1 MVSSFIAHRLIGI
14 PLLLVCW
21 LCSARAGAAGL
32 LQSAVFGVPGVN
44 ASFDYVVVGGGT
56 AGLVVATRLA
66 EAAKSVAVI
75 EAGGF
80 YGADAGNL
88 STVPAYAVFGA
99 GASPDDVL
107 PGVDWG
113 FVTTPQAGMDGRRL
127 HYARGKT
134 LGGSSAR
141 NYFTYHRPTVD
152 ALNQWAAV
160 VDDESY
166 NFDNFWPYFKKSVNY
181 TAPDNDQRPANA
193 SVPSPSGAFLPGAGP
208 LSVSFPT
215 WVNSFSTYADRA
227 WQSLGTPVSTD
238 FVSGSLSGVQYSMNT
253 VNPDGQV
260 RDTSYSSF
268 LQKVAGSIPIQVY
281 NDTLAKRVLFDDDGA
296 ATGVSVASQGSEY
309 TVSANKEVILA
320 AGAIQSPQ
328 LLMVSGVGPADT
340 LQRLNIPV
348 VSELGGVGQNL
359 QDHLLFGASYQVAML
374 THAAVSNPAYL
385 NEARDEYN
393 EESAGILTNPGG
405 ELIAWERLGCP
416 GSDACERLSNAT
428 RDVLASVPADFPTF
442 EYIVLD
448 AYSGD
453 NQDYSQGAQT
463 PPPCTHLRPRA
474 SCRDTAVAASLNP
487 NWLTHPADQE
497 LAVYAFRRVRQMMD
511 AEVMKGAWT
520 KEVLPGREVES
531 DADILAAIKQ
541 TGIQMFHASATCKMG
556 NSTDTSAVVD
566 SHGRPFG
573 TKRLRV
579 VDASV
584 LPFLPPGHPQAL
596 IYALAEKLSEDILGT

>member
-1 MVSSFIAHRLIGI
+1 MASYFIAHRLITI
-14 PLLLVCW
+14 SLLLVCW
-21 LCSARAGAAGL
+21 LCSARAGAADLL
-32 LQSAVFGVPGVN
+32 LQNAVFGVPGVN

-66 EAAKSVAVI
+66 EGAKSVAVI

-152 ALNQWAAV
+152 ALNQWAAL

-166 NFDNFWPYFKKSVNY
+166 SFDNFWPYFKKSVNC

-215 WVNSFSTYADRA
+215 WVNAFSTYADRA

-238 FVSGSLSGVQYSMNT
+238 FVSGNLSGVQYSMNT
-253 VNPDGQV
+253 VSPDGQV

-268 LQKVAGSIPIQVY
+268 LQKVTGAIPIQVY
-281 NDTLAKRVLFDDDGA
+281 NNTLAKRILFDDDGA
-296 ATGVSVASQGSEY
+296 ATGVLVASQGLEY
-309 TVSANKEVILA
+309 TVSANKEVILS
-320 AGAIQSPQ
+320 AGAVIPQ

-348 VSELGGVGQNL
+348 ISELGGVGQNL
-359 QDHLLFGASYQVAML
+359 QDHLLFGASYQVDML

-393 EESAGILTNPGG
+393 AESAGILTNPG
-405 ELIAWERLGCP
+405 RL
-416 GSDACERLSNAT
+416 SDAT
-428 RDVLASVPADFPTF
+428 RGVLAAVPADFPTF

-453 NQDYSQGAQT
+453 NQDYSQGGPDPSAMY
-463 PPPCTHLRPRA
+463 A
-474 SCRDTAVAASLNP
+474 SPAASLMVPQSRGNVTITSSDTAVAPSLNP

-579 VDASV
+579 IDASV
-584 LPFLPPGHPQAL
+584 LPFLPRATRRL
-596 IYALAEKLSEDILGT
+596 